1 MIKPSSIIGGNQ
13 NFHSVQSVLQRPKN
27 IVVVPPMSEQEFNDK
42 RDAIITTFS
51 AKLQEIQGLK
61 QHFEE
66 RVQGQGAPLQGQM
79 DQGNPV
85 SFDVKIFQRLS
96 QEEATYR
103 KNMEEEMAKLKK
115 SFEQAQKHEVLT
127 KSMATNRTSS
137 NSSAK
142 PYNTASSELSKVNP
156 MQINLKN
163 IKNKL

>member
-1 MIKPSSIIGGNQ
+1 M
-13 NFHSVQSVLQRPKN
+13 
-27 IVVVPPMSEQEFNDK
+27 VPPMSEQEFYDK
-42 RDAIITTFS
+42 KEVIITNFS
-51 AKLQEIQGLK
+51 AKLQEIEGLK
-61 QHFEE
+61 QHFEQ
-66 RVQGQGAPLQGQM
+66 RVKAQGAPLQGQV

-85 SFDVKIFQRLS
+85 SYDLQIYQRLS

-103 KNMEEEMAKLKK
+103 KNMDEEMAKLKK

-142 PYNTASSELSKVNP
+142 PYATASSEMSKVNP
-156 MQINLKN
+156 MAINLKN

>member
-1 MIKPSSIIGGNQ
+1 
-13 NFHSVQSVLQRPKN
+13 
-27 IVVVPPMSEQEFNDK
+27 
-42 RDAIITTFS
+42 
-51 AKLQEIQGLK
+51 
-61 QHFEE
+61 
-66 RVQGQGAPLQGQM
+66 M
-79 DQGNPV
+79 DQGNPI

-103 KNMEEEMAKLKK
+103 KNMEEEMTKLKK

-142 PYNTASSELSKVNP
+142 PYATASSELSKVNP